1 MRRFYVRMQVGAPI
15 IPPMGPSLSIPFER
29 DPDFPL
35 YRPDLERDECGVGFI
50 ADVRGR
56 PAG

>member
-1 MRRFYVRMQVGAPI
+1 MDPT
-15 IPPMGPSLSIPFER
+15 LSIPFER
-29 DPDFPL
+29 DSDFPL

-56 PAG
+56 RSR